1 MAVCLA
7 QFGHRVVVAAGGKE
21 GIELFRAAAL
31 KNQPYETVVTDLG
44 MPDVDGREVA
54 RTIKAESPRTPIILL
69 TGWGAMMKE
78 EGETIPGIDIVVNKP
93 PLMRELN
100 DLLLRMANP
109 A

>member
-1 MAVCLA
+1 M
-7 QFGHRVVVAAGGKE
+7 
-21 GIELFRAAAL
+21 
-31 KNQPYETVVTDLG
+31 
-44 MPDVDGREVA
+44 
-54 RTIKAESPRTPIILL
+54 L